1 MEKKDLK
8 ATLRDQAR
16 AYQPPYAPDEIRRK
30 FKMLGKTILPKGAA
44 AFFQPLPTEPD
55 LNGLAY
61 EMLKR
66 GIALYPRVES
76 SGIVFVEA
84 SPLDTFNK
92 SPFGVLEP
100 LGSAYAGSIDLI
112 FVPGLMF
119 SESGQ
124 RLGRGKGYYD
134 RALENY
140 KGLKAGVC
148 FEACLC
154 KHLPEEPHDIA
165 MDFILTED
173 RLIDCRDSYRSGA

>member
-1 MEKKDLK
+1 MERKDLK
-8 ATLRDQAR
+8 EALRAQAR
-16 AYQPPYAPDEIRRK
+16 AYQPPYTPEETRRK
-30 FKMLGKTILPKGAA
+30 FKILGKTILPRGAA

-76 SGIVFVEA
+76 GGIVFVEA
-84 SPLDTFNK
+84 GPLDNFSK

-100 LGSAYAGSIDLI
+100 EGPAYAGIIDLI

-134 RALENY
+134 KALANY

-148 FEACLC
+148 FEACLR
-154 KHLPEEPHDIA
+154 KDIPEESHDIA

-173 RLIDCRDSYRSGA
+173 RLIDCRSSYRNGA